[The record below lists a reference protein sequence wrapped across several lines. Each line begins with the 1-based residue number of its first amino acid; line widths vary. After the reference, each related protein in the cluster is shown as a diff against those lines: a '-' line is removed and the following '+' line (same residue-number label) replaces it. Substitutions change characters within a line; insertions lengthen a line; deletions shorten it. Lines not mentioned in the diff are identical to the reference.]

1 MSEPSST
8 SHLQPE
14 ASSSPS
20 TPPESLP
27 TPPSMTETS
36 ATVTPSATSAT
47 PRRVA
52 NAAPAEPSLFDEASV
67 TVSATRIVAYG
78 TPFPLK
84 DARSVRLFVDA
95 PHVRFA
101 IPILIAGLLLG
112 AYGIFVR
119 SSPLI
124 ALGFMLSVVSYL
136 TYRFQTMRH
145 RLFLIRDSGETEVLV
160 GSNLPFVQRVKAA
173 LESALTSPTLQK

>member
-8 SHLQPE
+8 SHVPPE
-14 ASSSPS
+14 ASLLQTPTATS
-20 TPPESLP
+20 TP
-27 TPPSMTETS
+27 
-36 ATVTPSATSAT
+36 AT
-47 PRRVA
+47 PRSGA
-52 NAAPAEPSLFDEASV
+52 DTAPAEPALFDEANVSV
-67 TVSATRIVAYG
+67 SVSRIVAYG

-84 DARSVRLFVDA
+84 DAHSVRLFVDA

-119 SSPLI
+119 SSPYM
-124 ALGFMLSVVSYL
+124 ALGFMLAVVSYL

-160 GSNLPFVQRVKAA
+160 GSDLPFVRRVKAA
-173 LESALTSPTLQK
+173 LELALNSALASPLPQK

>member
-8 SHLQPE
+8 PHLPPE
-14 ASSSPS
+14 ASALPPQTT
-20 TPPESLP
+20 TP
-27 TPPSMTETS
+27 TT
-36 ATVTPSATSAT
+36 AT
-47 PRRVA
+47 PRRAA
-52 NAAPAEPSLFDEASV
+52 NAAPAEPALFDEANVSV
-67 TVSATRIVAYG
+67 SMSRIVAYG

-119 SSPLI
+119 ASPFI
-124 ALGFMLSVVSYL
+124 AIGFMLAAVSYL

-160 GSNLPFVQRVKAA
+160 GSNLLFVQRVKAA
-173 LESALTSPTLQK
+173 LELALNSVHPSSTPQK